1 MTNFWGGFAHYQRQK
16 AQKVVIF
23 HIAIWGHYNA
33 IFLTILPNN
42 LEFSQYMVA
51 NANFLTANWGIPDSY
66 VPGLIIW

>member
-33 IFLTILPNN
+33 IFLTILH
-42 LEFSQYMVA
+42 
-51 NANFLTANWGIPDSY
+51 
-66 VPGLIIW
+66 